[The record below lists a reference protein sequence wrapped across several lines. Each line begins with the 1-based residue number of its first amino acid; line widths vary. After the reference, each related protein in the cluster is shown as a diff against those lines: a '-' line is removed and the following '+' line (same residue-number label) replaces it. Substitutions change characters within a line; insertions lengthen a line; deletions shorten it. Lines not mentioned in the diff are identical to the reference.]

1 MPTGIKINVGIPN
14 KGYGR
19 PTACDVSSSEH
30 AVTFE
35 NVENDMTAFI
45 NPHSAGIDFRRQNL
59 TSVDVRF

>member
-1 MPTGIKINVGIPN
+1 MPTGIKINAGIPN

-35 NVENDMTAFI
+35 NVENVEKQSTTLAKHDSI
-45 NPHSAGIDFRRQNL
+45 Y
-59 TSVDVRF
+59 